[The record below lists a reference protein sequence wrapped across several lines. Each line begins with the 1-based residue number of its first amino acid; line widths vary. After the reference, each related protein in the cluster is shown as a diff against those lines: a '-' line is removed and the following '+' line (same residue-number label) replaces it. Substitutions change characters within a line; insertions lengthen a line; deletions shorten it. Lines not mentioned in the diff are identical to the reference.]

1 MGAGLATGWPNGV
14 ESSDVGLRGY
24 PESPIRGACL
34 DDGETPDRPTTFT
47 HKNLSSVN
55 PVPIPLKVKV
65 LRDGWRILEK
75 HHIYVADAIQVSS
88 AKHVQADILLTGDKK
103 LHDVALK
110 EEVRSELL

>member
-1 MGAGLATGWPNGV
+1 MEP
-14 ESSDVGLRGY
+14 SDAGLRGY
-24 PESPIRGACL
+24 PESPIRGARL

-65 LRDGWRILEK
+65 LRDGWKILEK

-88 AKHVQADILLTGDKK
+88 AKHVQANVLLTGDKK

-110 EEVRSELL
+110 EGVRSELL

>member
-1 MGAGLATGWPNGV
+1 M

>member
-1 MGAGLATGWPNGV
+1 M
-14 ESSDVGLRGY
+14 ESSDVVLRGY
-24 PESPIRGACL
+24 PESPIRGACF

-88 AKHVQADILLTGDKK
+88 AKHVQADIFLTGDKK